1 MFRHL
6 DIDKKEREIG
16 KQDTQYNTSKK
27 TIRQQNKIYKTVL
40 LEAASYSNLNLKRT
54 QKKTQTWGRKL
65 HENNH
70 HTKREDIRY
79 NQLYKTTIHLRHRLV
94 KGM

>member
-1 MFRHL
+1 M
-6 DIDKKEREIG
+6 
-16 KQDTQYNTSKK
+16 
-27 TIRQQNKIYKTVL
+27 TVGL
-40 LEAASYSNLNLKRT
+40 LEAASHLLSNMNLQHT
-54 QKKTQTWGRKL
+54 QKKTKIWAREL

-79 NQLYKTTIHLRHRLV
+79 NRLYNTTIHLRHRLV